1 MNMLSPVSKKPKKIA
16 LSLGAAVVAIAV
28 PALASTPIFHN
39 QGYISGFDGGQVNKD
54 ADCQVM
60 QSDPNNAATH
70 YPVGDANSV
79 YVNTN
84 FTGTSH
90 RYHAMVRKTNAYTQD
105 GDEGYYSWSFRLKST
120 WDFSAQGYVIGQFI
134 ANYTGTNGCG
144 EDWMP
149 TTMIWLYGNGLRARV
164 KNGQVC
170 NQHTIPSDA
179 MTTGNSGWHIP
190 STLGGGSDLAVTAGT
205 WHTIQLGV
213 KWTSGTTGYFKL
225 WYDGNKVFE
234 QYNIATTISDWQPY
248 EFQVGLYS
256 NKWYDDKVLVGS
268 QGFREL
274 WVDRIAI
281 NNITNL
287 GGCTSAFQYAN
298 PSNSCW

>member
-1 MNMLSPVSKKPKKIA
+1 MKILSSVSVKTKKIA
-16 LSLGAAVVAIAV
+16 LGLGTAVVALTV

-60 QSDPNNAATH
+60 QSEPNNAATH
-70 YPVGDANSV
+70 YPVGDANSI

-105 GDEGYYSWSFRLKST
+105 GDEGYYSWAFRLKST
-120 WDFSAQGYVIGQFI
+120 WDFSQQGYTIGQFI
-134 ANYTGTNGCG
+134 ANYTGNNGCG

-149 TTMIWLYGNGLRARV
+149 TTMIWLYGTGIRARV
-164 KNGQVC
+164 KNGSVC
-170 NQHTIPSDA
+170 NQHTIPADA
-179 MTTGNSGWHIP
+179 LATGNSGWHIP
-190 STLGGGSDLAVTAGT
+190 STLGGGSDLAVTAGV

-213 KWTSGTTGYFKL
+213 KWTSGNTGYFKF

-234 QYNIATTISDWQPY
+234 QYNIATSVAEWKPY
-248 EFQVGLYS
+248 EFEVGLYS
-256 NKWYDDKVLVGS
+256 NKWYDDHVLVGG